1 MFRRTAAADTSL
13 PMINERS
20 KAKELIIIAGPTA
33 TGKSDLAVAL
43 AKETGGEVISADSVQ
58 VYRGLDIGSAK
69 LTPEEMQG
77 VPHHMIDV
85 LDPEE
90 PFNITLFQKMA
101 KDAIESIRSRG
112 HVPILCGGTGFYIQS
127 VLYDI
132 EFSEEKDG
140 DAYRKSLE
148 KLAAEGRADEL
159 YDQLRAIDPASCEK
173 IHPNNIKRVIRA
185 LEYYRET
192 GRPISEHNEEQR
204 ARTAAYDAAFFVLSD
219 ERRALYERID
229 RRVDRMIDAG
239 LVEEVRRLK
248 DAGVPRHCTSMQGL
262 GYKEIYAYL
271 EGECSLDE
279 AVTAIKSGSR
289 HFAKRQ
295 LTWFHREPDALW
307 FDRSLYADPSREI
320 LNEMLKLL

>member
-1 MFRRTAAADTSL
+1 MENKAST
-13 PMINERS
+13 
-20 KAKELIIIAGPTA
+20 AKELIIIAGPTA

-43 AKETGGEVISADSVQ
+43 AKEIGGEVISADSVQ

-77 VPHHMIDV
+77 IPHHLIDV

-90 PFNITLFQKMA
+90 PFNITIFQKMA
-101 KDAIESIRSRG
+101 KDAIKDIRSRG

-132 EFSEEKDG
+132 EFSEEAG
-140 DAYRKSLE
+140 GPYREELE
-148 KLAAEGRADEL
+148 KAAAEGRGEKL
-159 YDQLRAIDPASCEK
+159 YEQLRAVDPASCEK

-185 LEYYRET
+185 LEYYHET

-204 ARTAAYDAAFFVLSD
+204 AREAAYDAAFFVLND
-219 ERRALYERID
+219 ERARLYERID
-229 RRVDRMIDAG
+229 RRVDRMIEAG

-248 DAGVPRHCTSMQGL
+248 DAGVPRHTTSMQGL

-271 EGECSLDE
+271 EGECSLEE
-279 AVTAIKSGSR
+279 AIDAVKSGSR

-295 LTWFHREPDALW
+295 LTWFHREEDTVW
-307 FDRSLYADPSREI
+307 FDIGRYKDPCREI
-320 LNEMLKLL
+320 CEEILKLIGCPA

>member
-1 MFRRTAAADTSL
+1 MENKTNTV
-13 PMINERS
+13 
-20 KAKELIIIAGPTA
+20 KELIIIAGPTA

-43 AKETGGEVISADSVQ
+43 AKEIGGEVISADSVQ

-77 VPHHMIDV
+77 IPHHLIDV

-90 PFNITLFQKMA
+90 PFNITIFQKMA
-101 KDAIESIRSRG
+101 KDAIHEIRSRG

-132 EFSEEKDG
+132 EFSEEAG
-140 DAYRKSLE
+140 GPYREELE
-148 KLAAEGRADEL
+148 KAAAEGRGEEL
-159 YDQLRAIDPASCEK
+159 YEQLRAVDPASCEK

-185 LEYYRET
+185 LEYYHET

-204 ARTAAYDAAFFVLSD
+204 AREAAYDAAFFVLND
-219 ERRALYERID
+219 ERARLYERID
-229 RRVDRMIDAG
+229 RRVDRMIEAG

-248 DAGVPRHCTSMQGL
+248 AAGVPRHTTSMQGL

-271 EGECSLDE
+271 EGECSLEE
-279 AVTAIKSGSR
+279 AIDAIKRGSR

-295 LTWFHREPDALW
+295 LTWFHREEDTVW
-307 FDRSLYADPSREI
+307 FDIGRYKDPCREI
-320 LNEMLKLL
+320 CEEILKLITLPA